1 MLPVSHTDKLVTAQ
15 TPVKRHS
22 VMSKA
27 KAVLVPAGSDLEAA
41 VKPRVRERILR
52 TACELFYQRGIRAV
66 GVDAIAIAAGTN
78 KMSFYRSFASK
89 DELVAEYLRGE
100 EKQGWQCWDATCAA
114 HAGNPRA
121 QVEAIFDVLVSN
133 ACQDGSRGCP
143 LANAAVE
150 ITEPDHPAR
159 PIIEQ
164 YKAEMRRRFRR
175 LAREMGAREPNCL
188 GDALMLLWEGSYL
201 ARLTLGQ
208 HGPVQGAAKA
218 ARALIGAYAD

>member
-1 MLPVSHTDKLVTAQ
+1 
-15 TPVKRHS
+15 
-22 VMSKA
+22 MSKA
-27 KAVLVPAGSDLEAA
+27 KTVLAPAGGPKTEAL
-41 VKPRVRERILR
+41 VKPRVRQRILR

-66 GVDAIAIAAGTN
+66 GVDAIASEAGTN

-89 DELVAEYLRGE
+89 DDLVAEYLRGE
-100 EKQGWQCWDATCAA
+100 ERQGWQYWDETIAK

-121 QVEAIFDVLVSN
+121 QVAALFDLLVTDPYEKG
-133 ACQDGSRGCP
+133 ARGCA

-164 YKAEMRRRFRR
+164 FKAETRRRFRR
-175 LAREMGAREPNCL
+175 LAREIGARDPNSL
-188 GDALMLLWEGSYL
+188 GDSLTLLWEGSYL

-208 HGPVQGAAKA
+208 HGPVQNAGKA
-218 ARALIGAYAD
+218 ARALVAAYAD